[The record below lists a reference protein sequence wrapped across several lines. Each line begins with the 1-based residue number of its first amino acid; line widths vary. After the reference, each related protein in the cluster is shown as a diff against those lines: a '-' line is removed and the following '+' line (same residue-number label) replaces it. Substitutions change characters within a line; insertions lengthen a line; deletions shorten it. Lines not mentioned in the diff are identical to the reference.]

1 MKDTIILG
9 SNKSAEEYISMLS
22 DMKNIRIKGYIDPD
36 DSLNYN
42 MFGDFIK
49 TMEIIEQGDL
59 FILGNQVHSIDIDV
73 LKHMIRFGKH
83 ILIDGLRNWSS
94 YEINELEKLR
104 RESQTVFQ
112 FGNTLNGKP
121 LVTTAFQYIRKPR
134 LVKVEKFSTAPKPG
148 QFDHWIFNQLAEEI
162 DLVCR
167 IMNSGIRTIS
177 ARPMFLFG
185 KDPDLLNIQME
196 FDNDAICQI
205 ALGRAIE
212 EGTHSIQVFQQEKL
226 FHLDFTQNLLSE
238 TKNQDPSHQLM
249 LEIEP
254 LSPEKYS
261 DNLPTVTIEKPIMHF
276 DSRKMELKNF
286 IENIE
291 KRLTPLSNL
300 EHLKDVSDI
309 CEWISEKV
317 KRRYQSV

>member
-59 FILGNQVHSIDIDV
+59 FILGNQVNSIDIDV

-83 ILIDGLRNWSS
+83 ILIDGLRNWSTH
-94 YEINELEKLR
+94 EINELEKLR

-112 FGNTLNGKP
+112 FGNTLHGKP
-121 LVTTAFQYIRKPR
+121 LVTTAFQYIKKPR
-134 LVKVEKFSTAPKPG
+134 LVKVDKYSVAPKPG
-148 QFDHWIFNQLAEEI
+148 KFDQWIFNKLSEEI

-167 IMNSGIRTIS
+167 IMNSGIRSIS

-185 KDPDLLNIQME
+185 NDPDLLNIQME

-205 ALGRAIE
+205 SLGRAIE
-212 EGTHSIQVFQQEKL
+212 EGTHSIQIFQQEKL
-226 FHLDFTQNLLSE
+226 FHLDFDKNLLTE
-238 TKNQDPSHQLM
+238 TRNQEPSDQLM
-249 LEIEP
+249 LDIEP
-254 LSPEKYS
+254 TSPEKIKEKI
-261 DNLPTVTIEKPIMHF
+261 PTVTVEKNIMHF

-286 IENIE
+286 LENID

>member
-22 DMKNIRIKGYIDPD
+22 DMKNIRVKGYIDPD

-49 TMEIIEQGDL
+49 TMEMIEQGDL
-59 FILGNQVHSIDIDV
+59 FILGNQVNSIDIDV

-83 ILIDGLRNWSS
+83 VLIEGLRNWSTH
-94 YEINELEKLR
+94 EINELEKLR
-104 RESQTVFQ
+104 RESQTVLQ
-112 FGNTLNGKP
+112 FGNTLNSKP

-134 LVKVEKFSTAPKPG
+134 LVKLEKYSSAPKPG
-148 QFDHWIFNQLAEEI
+148 QFDQWIFDQLAEEI

-205 ALGRAIE
+205 SLGRAIE
-212 EGTHSIQVFQQEKL
+212 EGSHSIQVYQQEKV
-226 FHLDFTQNLLSE
+226 FHIDFAKNSLTE
-238 TKNQDPSHQLM
+238 TKNQDPSDQLT
-249 LEIEP
+249 LDIEP
-254 LSPEKYS
+254 LSPEIKEEK
-261 DNLPTVTIEKPIMHF
+261 LPTITLEKSIMHF
-276 DSRKMELKNF
+276 DARKMELRNF

-291 KRLTPLSNL
+291 KRLTPISNL
-300 EHLKDVSDI
+300 EHLKEVSDV

-317 KRRYQSV
+317 KRRYQTV

>member
-22 DMKNIRIKGYIDPD
+22 DMKNIRVKGYIDPD

-59 FILGNQVHSIDIDV
+59 FILGNQVHSIDMDII
-73 LKHMIRFGKH
+73 KHMVRFGKH

-104 RESQTVFQ
+104 RESQTVLQ
-112 FGNTLNGKP
+112 FGNTLYSKP
-121 LVTTAFQYIRKPR
+121 LVTTAFQFIRKPR
-134 LVKVEKFSTAPKPG
+134 LVRLEKYSTAPKPG
-148 QFDHWIFNQLAEEI
+148 QFDDWIFNQLAEEI

-167 IMNSGIRTIS
+167 IMNSGVRTIS

-196 FDNDAICQI
+196 FDNDAICQVS
-205 ALGRAIE
+205 LGRAIE
-212 EGTHSIQVFQQEKL
+212 
-226 FHLDFTQNLLSE
+226 
-238 TKNQDPSHQLM
+238 
-249 LEIEP
+249 
-254 LSPEKYS
+254 
-261 DNLPTVTIEKPIMHF
+261 
-276 DSRKMELKNF
+276 
-286 IENIE
+286 
-291 KRLTPLSNL
+291 
-300 EHLKDVSDI
+300 
-309 CEWISEKV
+309 
-317 KRRYQSV
+317 

>member
-22 DMKNIRIKGYIDPD
+22 DMKNIRVKGYIDPD

-59 FILGNQVHSIDIDV
+59 FILGNQVNSIDIDV

-83 ILIDGLRNWSS
+83 ILIDGLRNWSTH
-94 YEINELEKLR
+94 EINELEKLR

-112 FGNTLNGKP
+112 FGNTLHGKP

-134 LVKVEKFSTAPKPG
+134 LVKVDKYSVAPKPG
-148 QFDHWIFNQLAEEI
+148 KFDQWIFNQLAEEI

-167 IMNSGIRTIS
+167 IMNSGIRSIS

-185 KDPDLLNIQME
+185 NDPDLLNIQME

-205 ALGRAIE
+205 SLGRAIE
-212 EGTHSIQVFQQEKL
+212 EGTHSIQIFQQEKL
-226 FHLDFTQNLLSE
+226 FHLDFDKNFLTE
-238 TKNQDPSHQLM
+238 TRNQEPSDQLM
-249 LEIEP
+249 LDIEP
-254 LSPEKYS
+254 TSPEKIKEQI
-261 DNLPTVTIEKPIMHF
+261 PTVTVEKNIMHF

-286 IENIE
+286 LENID